1 MFYLNTF
8 ENIILIVA
16 QPETLVIFMSEVLII
31 EERVCVCVCVCV
43 YQKPKFL
50 LTKVY
55 IVKKYKALKRTKNKG
70 Q

>member
-16 QPETLVIFMSEVLII
+16 QPETLVIFMSEVSII
-31 EERVCVCVCVCV
+31 EERVCVCVCVCLP
-43 YQKPKFL
+43 KTKFL
-50 LTKVY
+50 LTEVY
-55 IVKKYKALKRTKNKG
+55 IVKKYKALKGTKNKG

>member
-16 QPETLVIFMSEVLII
+16 QPETLVIFMSEVSII

-43 YQKPKFL
+43 CVF
-50 LTKVY
+50 
-55 IVKKYKALKRTKNKG
+55 TKNQVSVNRSLHCKKV
-70 Q
+70 

>member
-43 YQKPKFL
+43 F
-50 LTKVY
+50 
-55 IVKKYKALKRTKNKG
+55 TKNPSFC
-70 Q
+70 

>member
-31 EERVCVCVCVCV
+31 EERVCVCVYVCV

>member
-16 QPETLVIFMSEVLII
+16 QPETLVIFISEVSII
-31 EERVCVCVCVCV
+31 EKMCVCVCL
-43 YQKPKFL
+43 PKTRFL
-50 LTKVY
+50 LTEAY
-55 IVKKYKALKRTKNKG
+55 IVKKYKALKRTENKG